1 MILSTSGG
9 PVVALVDVVV
19 SVNSTKLWFLWVR
32 TVSSDKLK
40 TLTGTCCDGH
50 PMASVQH
57 PTRPWE
63 AGNRSVTSTTPV
75 YVLSGRRPG
84 Q

>member
-1 MILSTSGG
+1 M
-9 PVVALVDVVV
+9 VALVDLVA
-19 SVNSTKLWFLWVR
+19 SVNSAKLWFLWMR

-40 TLTGTCCDGH
+40 TLTGTCCGGP

-75 YVLSGRRPG
+75 YVSPGRRPG

>member
-1 MILSTSGG
+1 M
-9 PVVALVDVVV
+9 VALVDVVA
-19 SVNSTKLWFLWVR
+19 SVNSAKLWFLWMR

-40 TLTGTCCDGH
+40 PLTETCCYGP

-63 AGNRSVTSTTPV
+63 AANRCVTSTTPV
-75 YVLSGRRPG
+75 YVSPGRRTG